1 MNNAIKSY
9 FKELTSTYELLRLG
23 VHRPALRIAPD
34 QGFVKVPML
43 LSNQLACKYAS
54 TETPS
59 RKKNPFSKS
68 GGADA
73 AAAAAPTAVAT
84 PGGAESGAESK
95 PVVKEEPVSIE
106 GTSKPSTPQ
115 AADAK
120 AAPAANSA
128 VDVDKWFDE
137 IQQNPSTSL
146 IGRNLKS
153 FAQIFKLIALKIST
167 GYSSTLASNIQ
178 KSFATNT
185 DGQKVYL
192 LSLVH
197 QGKQMFLFCQSC
209 SITIFESNR
218 KYN

>member
-9 FKELTSTYELLRLG
+9 FKELISTYELLRLG

-34 QGFVKVPML
+34 QNFVKVPML

-54 TETPS
+54 TRTPS
-59 RKKNPFSKS
+59 RKKMS
-68 GGADA
+68 GGAD
-73 AAAAAPTAVAT
+73 AAAAPTAVAT
-84 PGGAESGAESK
+84 PGGAESK

-106 GTSKPSTPQ
+106 STSKPSTPQ

-120 AAPAANSA
+120 AAPTANSA

-167 GYSSTLASNIQ
+167 SYSSTLASNIQ

-197 QGKQMFLFCQSC
+197 QMNLFGQSC
-209 SITIFESNR
+209 SITFFKSNR
-218 KYN
+218 K

>member
-9 FKELTSTYELLRLG
+9 FKELISTYELLRLG

-34 QGFVKVPML
+34 QNFVKVPML

-54 TETPS
+54 TRTPS
-59 RKKNPFSKS
+59 RKKMS
-68 GGADA
+68 GGAD
-73 AAAAAPTAVAT
+73 AAAAPTAVAT

-106 GTSKPSTPQ
+106 STSKPSTPQ

-120 AAPAANSA
+120 AAPTANSA

-197 QGKQMFLFCQSC
+197 QGKQMNLFCQSC